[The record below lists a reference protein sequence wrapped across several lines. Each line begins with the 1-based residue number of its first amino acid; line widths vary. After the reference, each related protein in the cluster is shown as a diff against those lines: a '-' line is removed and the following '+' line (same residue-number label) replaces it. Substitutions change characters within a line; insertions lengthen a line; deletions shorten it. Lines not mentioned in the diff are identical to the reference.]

1 MLWVYG
7 SGIQVPGFEDLVWG
21 LGSGVWGLGFQKR
34 DLGLGIRGLGFL
46 IGAWDSK
53 AGARG

>member
-7 SGIQVPGFEDLVWG
+7 SGIQVPGFEGLVWG

-46 IGAWDSK
+46 IGAWDSG
-53 AGARG
+53 AGA